1 MASRKK
7 SRKGSRRKIPVAT
20 SEAVAETAAPAAT
33 APRRRKT
40 SAKRKRARTA
50 RAAAPRMPRA
60 SPLGAAVIFEALAA
74 VIAPYLHLFEAE
86 MHPRMGYC
94 LKTWGEWP
102 TEVYFAGVQWSE
114 EGLHFHLFPL
124 QRFPGLMDG
133 ASEELKSRMQGK
145 ISFRF
150 DSFEPERFAELA
162 SMTAR
167 AFDLLRADGLFA
179 TAA

>member
-1 MASRKK
+1 VT
-7 SRKGSRRKIPVAT
+7 GSEP
-20 SEAVAETAAPAAT
+20 STAQSAPSAAA

-40 SAKRKRARTA
+40 AAKKKRVTRTPRSKPAQAVAA
-50 RAAAPRMPRA
+50 RAPRE
-60 SPLGAAVIFEALAA
+60 SSQSTAVVFEALAA
-74 VIAPYLHLFEAE
+74 VLSPYLHLFEAE

-102 TEVYFAGVQWSE
+102 SEVYFAGVQWSE

-124 QRFPGLMDG
+124 QRFPDLLDG
-133 ASEELKSRMQGK
+133 ASEELRARMQGK

-150 DSFEPERFAELA
+150 TTFEPERFAELA

-167 AFDLLRADGLFA
+167 AYERLRADGLSA
-179 TAA
+179 QAA

>member
-1 MASRKK
+1 
-7 SRKGSRRKIPVAT
+7 
-20 SEAVAETAAPAAT
+20 
-33 APRRRKT
+33 
-40 SAKRKRARTA
+40 
-50 RAAAPRMPRA
+50 MPRA